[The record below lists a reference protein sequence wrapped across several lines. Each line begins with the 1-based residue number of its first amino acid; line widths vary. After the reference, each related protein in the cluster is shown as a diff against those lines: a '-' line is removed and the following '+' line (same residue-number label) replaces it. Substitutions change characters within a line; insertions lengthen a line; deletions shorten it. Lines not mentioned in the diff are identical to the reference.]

1 MYYFKIKSISLG
13 VPLFSRQCRG
23 TTTSIEIESHG
34 RVFLA
39 FAAAVVAFAAVVVVV
54 VGRGPFNQLSNENVK
69 ISKVKKAK

>member
-39 FAAAVVAFAAVVVVV
+39 FAAAVAAVVVVV